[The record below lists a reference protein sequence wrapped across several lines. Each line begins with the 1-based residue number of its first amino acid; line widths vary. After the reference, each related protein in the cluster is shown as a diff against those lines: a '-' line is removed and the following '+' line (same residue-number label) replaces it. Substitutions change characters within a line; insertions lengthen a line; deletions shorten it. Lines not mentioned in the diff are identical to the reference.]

1 EYWHQALGH
10 LAPSSFNKV
19 KDQYSDAAIIPPAP
33 KDFHCSNCIIAKSTH
48 HKPKATPRKE
58 RTKFD
63 LIHTDLSG
71 PFPAPSYGG
80 KLYYITLV
88 DDATRC
94 TWVRFLKHK
103 SESTQVIK
111 DFVAEAQTQHG
122 ITIKAFRH
130 DNGGEYVN
138 NALEAWYKTKG
149 IVQEPTPP
157 YHPESNGVAERLNRT
172 IGEGIRAMLLNLGK
186 YYDKKLWA
194 EAVQTFVYLKN
205 RQPHSALKDQTPYE
219 AFHGTKPSI
228 HHLQPFGRECYPHI
242 PEATRKSGKKLAP
255 RARLG
260 LFVGYTK
267 VDHHY
272 RVFLPDEKRTTVSAD
287 VFFPPFNS
295 EGATTKD
302 VPSKT
307 STTPTPKA
315 KLTDLSKTPN
325 LDTDVIDVN
334 IDYDGLW
341 IDWMKRHPAEA
352 NMLFQRG
359 DPTVQRLMQQ
369 EYERGYRDTFLS
381 REFWGDALDDND
393 TPSPDTST
401 NSNQHQQQPPSPP
414 PQLPSRSPSPTPME
428 G

>member
-1 EYWHQALGH
+1 
-10 LAPSSFNKV
+10 
-19 KDQYSDAAIIPPAP
+19 
-33 KDFHCSNCIIAKSTH
+33 
-48 HKPKATPRKE
+48 
-58 RTKFD
+58 
-63 LIHTDLSG
+63 
-71 PFPAPSYGG
+71 
-80 KLYYITLV
+80 
-88 DDATRC
+88 
-94 TWVRFLKHK
+94 
-103 SESTQVIK
+103 
-111 DFVAEAQTQHG
+111 
-122 ITIKAFRH
+122 
-130 DNGGEYVN
+130 
-138 NALEAWYKTKG
+138 
-149 IVQEPTPP
+149 
-157 YHPESNGVAERLNRT
+157 
-172 IGEGIRAMLLNLGK
+172 MLLNLGK

-242 PEATRKSGKKLAP
+242 PEATRRTGKKLAP

-272 RVFLPDEKRTTVSAD
+272 RVFLPDEKRTVVSAD

-307 STTPTPKA
+307 STSPTPKA

-401 NSNQHQQQPPSPP
+401 NFNQHQQQPPSPP

-428 G
+428 GLSQRSIQSPQPQVEQPQQSSPQPEQPTTTVTRYGRVVRPPGAWWEVQQQQTAEPEPATSGPMVLTDSTGAEVPIASDGELDERLDDAFTAVLSALEPQTFRQAQRSSNWDEWKVSMDEE